1 MEKLRLSN
9 TTLLLVILAV
19 VIVAEILQSWQTYT
33 LTSVLKS
40 GVLVSS
46 IAQGVSSSAQGP
58 SALAGLASQV
68 GGCGG

>member
-46 IAQGVSSSAQGP
+46 SAQGVSSSAQGP
-58 SALAGLASQV
+58 SALADLASQV